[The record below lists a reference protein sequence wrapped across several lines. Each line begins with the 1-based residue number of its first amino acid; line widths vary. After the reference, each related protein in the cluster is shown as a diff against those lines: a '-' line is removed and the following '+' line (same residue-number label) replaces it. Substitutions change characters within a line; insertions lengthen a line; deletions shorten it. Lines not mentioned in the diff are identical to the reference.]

1 MRLCSGKHKIMPTH
15 DVFAYIYTH
24 NTVLMHIGQVVIR
37 AGHRVGRWVPLHV
50 LHAAQDSLPGA
61 GVRARQAIQ
70 GASQEGRRS
79 GDRQVS
85 IGIF

>member
-1 MRLCSGKHKIMPTH
+1 
-15 DVFAYIYTH
+15 
-24 NTVLMHIGQVVIR
+24 MHVGHAVIR
-37 AGHRVGRWVPLHV
+37 AGHRVGGWVPLHV

-85 IGIF
+85 ILVSFPFRAFEMKEEKWMKKLKS